1 MAFIPAAYKNI
12 YEAWAKEVFRLGAN
26 VTEAIGRGF
35 RSVQTEMLKAM
46 IERGVFNLPKD
57 AAILLLNDFDLT
69 LTKMLRDRG
78 YYNIYLLVLDTSET
92 KAYSKYMFK
101 VKYQDKNFKKMFPA
115 GLVFWKQILTVE
127 MKEVQ
132 DVGVRGLKKSTHI
145 EYFIKGVD
153 QLEINE
159 FDLIIAN
166 PPYGRV
172 GADLT
177 DAVRKYVKFKYY
189 MNLLPANDY
198 KRVTDL
204 HKYVRNMKA
213 INNGFKDAAVTTH
226 LCEVVKEANNMTV
239 EEFEISQYIDPQL
252 DKYFRVLRTRE
263 HYAIDTA
270 TYKPKLAGFEEQFDL
285 KRCLFI
291 GKRYISDEH
300 IPYTK
305 NCAGYKVNIERSIT
319 PKELIAISAKSEQAH
334 GNVGDFSL
342 VQFNTITEQNNISNF
357 LYSSNGF
364 RFFAKILVAMNIDS
378 YCHVSK
384 FIPKVDW
391 TRAWTVEEILVD
403 YGYTEA
409 EIADVMADLENFK
422 DMER

>member
-101 VKYQDKNFKKMFPA
+101 VKYQDKNFKKMFPD

-127 MKEVQ
+127 MKEVH
-132 DVGVRGLKKSTHI
+132 DVGVRGLKKSTHT

-159 FDLIIAN
+159 FDLVIAN

-172 GADLT
+172 GAELT
-177 DAVRKYVKFKYY
+177 NAIRKYVKYKQYI
-189 MNLLPANDY
+189 NLLPMVDYEKLQKEKVALWQYIDTDSITSIPFGEGAAVVPLICNITKTACNNLSADAFRIACLDAKSTIKYFTHNVVRSYTFTIMEQFAGNDLTCVIALPMRVKSGNHSGQANLG
-198 KRVTDL
+198 KTL
-204 HKYVRNMKA
+204 KSQFFQ
-213 INNGFKDAAVTTH
+213 INNGHKQAVTEQETQSI
-226 LCEVVKEANNMTV
+226 CCTTVNFKTVREKE
-239 EEFEISQYIDPQL
+239 
-252 DKYFRVLRTRE
+252 
-263 HYAIDTA
+263 
-270 TYKPKLAGFEEQFDL
+270 
-285 KRCLFI
+285 
-291 GKRYISDEH
+291 
-300 IPYTK
+300 
-305 NCAGYKVNIERSIT
+305 
-319 PKELIAISAKSEQAH
+319 
-334 GNVGDFSL
+334 NVAA
-342 VQFNTITEQNNISNF
+342 F
-357 LYSSNGF
+357 LYSDLGYK
-364 RFFAKILVAMNIDS
+364 FASWLMTGMARDAFHLREHAMW
-378 YCHVSK
+378 
-384 FIPKVDW
+384 FPRVDW
-391 TRAWTVEEILVD
+391 TRTWTVEEILAD
-403 YGYTEA
+403 YGYTEDEINA
-409 EIADVMADLENFK
+409 VIADLTNFRG
-422 DMER
+422 MED